1 MAGSTEFMA
10 ATENLNILK
19 AIPDEAALNT
29 KLNRLALDY
38 IGDNPVDAAKRVP
51 TSSTSSSASTR
62 CRLRRPRSDR
72 RNGRD
77 IHALV
82 TAVAPIAEI
91 WHWAMMWSAF
101 LFPVLFWLARRP
113 TEAALA
119 GFVPVAYFGAI
130 TAASSERRVSTCRCC
145 RSIP

>member
-51 TSSTSSSASTR
+51 GSTSSSASTR
-62 CRLRRPRSDR
+62 CRLRRPRSGSK
-72 RNGRD
+72 RNG
-77 IHALV
+77 HG
-82 TAVAPIAEI
+82 T
-91 WHWAMMWSAF
+91 
-101 LFPVLFWLARRP
+101 
-113 TEAALA
+113 
-119 GFVPVAYFGAI
+119 
-130 TAASSERRVSTCRCC
+130 STRW
-145 RSIP
+145 

>member
-1 MAGSTEFMA
+1 MNA
-10 ATENLNILK
+10 
-19 AIPDEAALNT
+19 

-38 IGDNPVDAAKRVP
+38 IRDNPVDAAKRLYKLYQFFRFDP
-51 TSSTSSSASTR
+51 LPLTQAEIGSK
-62 CRLRRPRSDR
+62 
-72 RNGRD
+72 RNGQD
-77 IHALV
+77 VHALV